1 LRSRTVDYC
10 VVILE
15 PCRAREDLFYDGFGE
30 GRYKSV
36 AVYRAT
42 VESLAFGPAL
52 GLLLPWINRWLVRAS
67 KS

>member
-1 LRSRTVDYC
+1 LNRVG
-10 VVILE
+10 
-15 PCRAREDLFYDGFGE
+15 AREDLFYDGFGE

-36 AVYRAT
+36 AVYRAI
-42 VESLAFGPAL
+42 VESLAFGAAL